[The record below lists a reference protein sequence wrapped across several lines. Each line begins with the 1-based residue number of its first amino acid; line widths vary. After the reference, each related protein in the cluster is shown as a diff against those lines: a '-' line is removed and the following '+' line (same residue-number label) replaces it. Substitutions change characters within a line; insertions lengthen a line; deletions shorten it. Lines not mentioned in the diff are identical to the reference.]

1 MYAEQISDEEYKQ
14 ITGLIYE
21 RFGIYL
27 SEKKRVL
34 VMQRLQKLLRDG
46 GFTSFGAYY
55 DYVVEEETG
64 EALLKMI
71 DVISTNHTSFFREK
85 DHFDFLKTIVLP
97 EMKSKMDLTG
107 EKTLRIWSAGCS
119 SGEEPYTL
127 AMTVLD
133 FFDQYPGRYETAIL
147 ATDISVSV
155 LTKAIHGIY
164 SNEQALKQ
172 VPAYYKQKYMEQLDE
187 NSWTFSNE
195 IKKQV
200 HFRKL
205 NLKQEEFPFSKK
217 FHIIFCRNVMIYF
230 DQETRKSITQKFERY
245 LSGGGYLFLGH
256 SESLDRS
263 FKNFSHLKNAQ
274 YQKRQES

>member
-1 MYAEQISDEEYKQ
+1 MYAEQITDEEYEK

-34 VMQRLQKLLRDG
+34 VLQRLQKLLRDG
-46 GFTSFGAYY
+46 GFKTFGEYY
-55 DYVVEEETG
+55 DYVVDEETG

-85 DHFDFLKTIVLP
+85 DHFDFMTKTALP
-97 EMKSKMDLTG
+97 EIKRKMDAAG

-119 SGEEPYTL
+119 SGEEPYTIAL
-127 AMTVLD
+127 TVLD
-133 FFDQYPGRYETAIL
+133 FFEQYPGKYETAIL

-155 LTKAIHGIY
+155 LTKAVQGIY
-164 SNEQALKQ
+164 TNEQALKQ
-172 VPAYYKQKYMEQLDE
+172 VPAFYKQKYMEQPDE

-195 IKKQV
+195 VKRHIY
-200 HFRKL
+200 FRKL

-230 DQETRKSITQKFERY
+230 DQETRRSITQRFERY
-245 LSGGGYLFLGH
+245 LEDDGYLFLGH
-256 SESLDRS
+256 SESLDRA
-263 FKNFSHLKNAQ
+263 FKNFTHLKNAQ
-274 YQKRQES
+274 YQKRRAV